1 MRSSKTVRLG
11 LSRTFR
17 ALRIFK
23 TKIIRMEP
31 STSDEP
37 VLSQILGELI
47 DSAGGKHTSAELV
60 DKEVVAL
67 YFGGKWSVPWYAQA
81 FCTNFFPFPFPFPSF
96 LPCLFPVL

>member
-1 MRSSKTVRLG
+1 
-11 LSRTFR
+11 
-17 ALRIFK
+17 
-23 TKIIRMEP
+23 MEP

-67 YFGGKWSVPWYAQA
+67 YFGGKWSVPWYAPKHSAPTFFLFLFLLFSPA
-81 FCTNFFPFPFPFPSF
+81 FSQCFKKCMYKTHT
-96 LPCLFPVL
+96 

>member
-1 MRSSKTVRLG
+1 
-11 LSRTFR
+11 
-17 ALRIFK
+17 
-23 TKIIRMEP
+23 MEP

-67 YFGGKWSVPWYAQA
+67 YFGGKWSVP
-81 FCTNFFPFPFPFPSF
+81 
-96 LPCLFPVL
+96 